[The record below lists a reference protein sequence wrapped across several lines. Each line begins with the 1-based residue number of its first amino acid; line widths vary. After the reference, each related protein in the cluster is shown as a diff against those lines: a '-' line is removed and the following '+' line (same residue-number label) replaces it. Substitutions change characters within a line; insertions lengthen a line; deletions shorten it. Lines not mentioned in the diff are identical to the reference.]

1 MSNVKWLF
9 FLLCVILAGCTKS
22 SVKEDFAYHFVKP
35 IPADKSPFKGD
46 LEGLNVT
53 VPALFSFSD
62 FNWKDGTL
70 TMTVYSIDCYDAK
83 AIDQMQ
89 IGDSILFR
97 NDTIII
103 NNIQKDKTL
112 TINGGIEYGGVYL
125 TQNDSDTYR
134 VQLMDDHPQ
143 YSELGKVQLPLSK
156 DLTIIDCGD
165 NPTDPYDTI
174 RTNHKQWLDNVKE
187 YKRDFSELNT
197 RVKIE
202 NGVITNITRFWIP

>member
-1 MSNVKWLF
+1 MSNVKYLIL
-9 FLLCVILAGCTKS
+9 LLCVLFVGCTNS
-22 SVKEDFAYHFVKP
+22 SNKEENLACHFVKP
-35 IPADKSPFKGD
+35 IPAN
-46 LEGLNVT
+46 LNLSELKDVT
-53 VPALFSFSD
+53 TPALFSSSD

-70 TMTVYSIDCYDAK
+70 AMTVFSIDCYDAK

-103 NNIQKDKTL
+103 DNIQKDKIL

-125 TQNDSDTYR
+125 TQNDSDSYR

>member
-9 FLLCVILAGCTKS
+9 FLLCIILAGCTKS
-22 SVKEDFAYHFVKP
+22 SVKEDLACHFVKP
-35 IPADKSPFKGD
+35 IPADKSPFKGN

-103 NNIQKDKTL
+103 NNIQKDKIL

-125 TQNDSDTYR
+125 TQNDSNTYR

-156 DLTIIDCGD
+156 NLTIIDCGD
-165 NPTDPYDTI
+165 NPTAPYDTI